1 MLERIAMNVG
11 TSHRVGIVAS
21 SQTLL
26 RDAWSNVQH
35 VDLIYAAV
43 SDVLRGSGLRIQDV
57 DVVIDCGSD
66 VLDGR
71 SISNCGFLG
80 AMGAH
85 HKEEAR
91 VEEDG
96 LFGAIYGT
104 SKIAGGSASVALII
118 AYSKPSE
125 SSVSAYYSSLTEPFY
140 QRALGLDHLGAS
152 GLIANQY
159 LSVTGANEE
168 SLVRIAAE
176 AWRNAGD
183 NQLVETGSVP
193 TSADIA
199 NSPLVADP
207 LHQLQISRPVDGAVA
222 LLLATER
229 VARQATEHPVWIT
242 GMGSAMDSHFVA
254 DRKPGDFEAC
264 RAAGDMAK
272 KRAGISDMGGFGLAE
287 VSASSSA
294 SEALVVEAL
303 GFATAGRAV
312 DCYEADGPVEINP
325 SGGAIPA
332 DPIMATGL
340 IRLHEAS
347 SRLAGRLGSTKSTK
361 AIVHGSGGLGM
372 QNHAVFTLEV

>member
-1 MLERIAMNVG
+1 MNSS
-11 TSHRVGIVAS
+11 TLHRVGIVAS
-21 SQTLL
+21 AQTTL

-43 SDVLRGSGLRIQDV
+43 SNVLRGSGLRIQDV

-104 SKIAGGSASVALII
+104 SKIAAGSATVALIV

-125 SSVSAYYSSLTEPFY
+125 SSVAAYYSSLTEPFY

-159 LSVTGANEE
+159 LSVTDANEE
-168 SLVRIAAE
+168 ALLQIAAE
-176 AWRNAGD
+176 SWRKAAD
-183 NQLVETGSVP
+183 NRFVEMDSVP
-193 TSADIA
+193 SSADIDA
-199 NSPLVADP
+199 SPLVADP

-222 LLLATER
+222 VLLAAEHVARRVTER
-229 VARQATEHPVWIT
+229 PVWIT
-242 GMGSAMDSHFVA
+242 GMGSAMDSHFIA

-272 KRAGISDMGGFGLAE
+272 KRAGITDVAAFGLAE
-287 VSASSSA
+287 LSATSSA

-303 GFATAGRAV
+303 GFAKSGHAV
-312 DCYEADGPVEINP
+312 DCYKTNNSVEINP

-347 SRLAGRLGSTKSTK
+347 SRIAGRIGTTSSTR
-361 AIVHGSGGLGM
+361 AIVHGAGGLGM